1 MLVSLSDLHLQDI
14 ESQQDTNIRSD
25 QNVHHKAFVD
35 FLQWISEEY
44 LDKYK
49 DETAIK
55 EIKIVLNGDI
65 IDFLRT
71 ERWFNTQDRP
81 YEDHHEKEI
90 NGKNFPWEDPTKF
103 PELSPKVDGILLEIF
118 NVVTGLKYG
127 AAYSEKPNV
136 ETIKALAVLRRFKR
150 EVEGLGGAKPC
161 EEHKDINDIFEDEN
175 KLKAWVGKLKRHGV
189 KIQYIFIPGNHDRL
203 INVSSR
209 LNAAFREFFLIKNSQ
224 GTFSPERFPWELHM
238 KEYGVFLR
246 HGHIYDWTNG
256 EENIVFQRKDAKK
269 IDYSFKWQN
278 GPHKDY
284 KDSKL
289 YYNTPI
295 GDLITIDLISYMPWF
310 FINEYYEKKGKP
322 RDLIPACQR
331 LREIDDI
338 RPTLA
343 VLPWLYEL
351 TKEPGIKLD
360 WKDIEKTV
368 DSALDNTFFKD
379 EGTAQ
384 GEFFRRWDSAH
395 DRLFFDKSDIFENGM
410 PWARKLLKAP
420 SKLFKKV
427 YSLSEKRMAGGLE
440 KNSTPELINKYR
452 DTHPFMNSPC
462 NYYVAGHIHSSSTH
476 FLEEKKAYHC
486 TGAWRTIH
494 FRCLYKPE
502 FKKMK
507 SMNFVYFFRPGERKG
522 AGGKVYIWRGLL
534 EEEA

>member
-14 ESQQDTNIRSD
+14 ESQDPDTRSD
-25 QNVHHKAFVD
+25 QNVHHKAFID

-44 LDKYK
+44 LDKCK
-49 DETAIK
+49 DKTEIK

-71 ERWFNTQDRP
+71 ERWFNTPKRP
-81 YEDHHEKEI
+81 YEDHHEKSI
-90 NGKNFPWEDPTKF
+90 SWEDPTKF
-103 PELSPKVDGILLEIF
+103 PELDKKGADTVLLDVF
-118 NVVTGLKYG
+118 KAVTGVKYK
-127 AAYSEKPNV
+127 EEDFKKPDDILNIK
-136 ETIKALAVLRRFKR
+136 TIKALAALRRFKR
-150 EVEGLGGAKPC
+150 EVNGEGKPYPC
-161 EEHKDINDIFEDEN
+161 EQFEEFDKEYTK
-175 KLKAWVGKLKRHGV
+175 KLADWVKKLREKKAN
-189 KIQYIFIPGNHDRL
+189 IQYLFIPGNHDRL
-203 INVSSR
+203 VNVSSR
-209 LNAAFREFFLIKNSQ
+209 LNASFREFFLIKNSQ

-238 KEYGVFLR
+238 EDYKVFLR
-246 HGHIYDWTNG
+246 HGHVYDWTNG
-256 EENIVFQRKDAKK
+256 EENLVFQRKDARR
-269 IDYSFKWQN
+269 IDYSFVWQK
-278 GPHKDY
+278 GIYKDY

-310 FINEYYEKKGKP
+310 FINEYYKKRKNP
-322 RDLIPACQR
+322 NDLILACKR

-351 TKEPGIKLD
+351 TKKPGIKLS
-360 WKDIEKTV
+360 WEDIEETV
-368 DSALDNTFFKD
+368 NSALDNTFFRD

-420 SKLFKKV
+420 SRLFEKV
-427 YSLSEKRMAGGLE
+427 YSLTEKYMAGGKE
-440 KNSTPELINKYR
+440 NPVPELIRKYNKR
-452 DTHPFMNSPC
+452 HKHPFMNSPQD
-462 NYYVAGHIHSSSTH
+462 YYIAGHIHSSSTH
-476 FLEEKKAYHC
+476 FLEEKKVYHC

-494 FRCLYKPE
+494 SRCLYKPE
-502 FKKMK
+502 FKKIK
-507 SMNFVYFFRPGERKG
+507 SMNFIYFFRPGERKDV
-522 AGGKVYIWRGLL
+522 GGKVYIWRGLL